1 MSKIH
6 LTDMWAGHCVCGSG
20 IKFIAI
26 EEHPLDWCAHYLCVP
41 AALAQVVPTGPKT
54 ACYGWDG
61 RIM

>member
-1 MSKIH
+1 
-6 LTDMWAGHCVCGSG
+6 MWAGHCVCGSG